1 MKMKFQSL
9 QQAHTLL
16 LRDIERAKGLKN
28 AIDSDLDKA
37 IKRER
42 SIMKYYSWY
51 KSLTRELRD
60 EYGLDIREE
69 FSTFAKA
76 INDFNGYDYNV
87 LDIINDYKELK
98 SVREEIQIIQSM
110 LEMNRPARDK
120 LLKEIEFLE
129 EKRSYYI
136 QSTNTFEE
144 LQKRGLG
151 LKELKR
157 LLSRLVEISRANSLP
172 DNEALPQF
180 LNIVEKQYDNKLGF
194 ESIIKSLKTEK
205 EKLQEEV
212 PEYKMYLQLQGILN
226 LQIVHLNH
234 SGVTNEDII
243 NIYNLVT
250 SLKNTGFVDDLSL
263 NMDGN
268 SPIRNDTVS
277 KNEFWTRYIEKL
289 RSLKNIHVAI
299 EQSLAILNN
308 LKKEVEMLDR
318 QKQELE
324 KTCSDAI
331 ANLNHIVYQITYSM
345 NAARQ
350 IHQEIDKRL
359 STSHRLNPLIINLL
373 ILNNRDEEYD
383 NRENNDDK

>member
-1 MKMKFQSL
+1 MKFQSL

>member
-1 MKMKFQSL
+1 MSHHIF
-9 QQAHTLL
+9 
-16 LRDIERAKGLKN
+16 
-28 AIDSDLDKA
+28 
-37 IKRER
+37 
-42 SIMKYYSWY
+42 
-51 KSLTRELRD
+51 
-60 EYGLDIREE
+60 
-69 FSTFAKA
+69 
-76 INDFNGYDYNV
+76 
-87 LDIINDYKELK
+87 
-98 SVREEIQIIQSM
+98 
-110 LEMNRPARDK
+110 
-120 LLKEIEFLE
+120 
-129 EKRSYYI
+129 
-136 QSTNTFEE
+136 
-144 LQKRGLG
+144 
-151 LKELKR
+151 
-157 LLSRLVEISRANSLP
+157 
-172 DNEALPQF
+172 
-180 LNIVEKQYDNKLGF
+180 
-194 ESIIKSLKTEK
+194 
-205 EKLQEEV
+205 
-212 PEYKMYLQLQGILN
+212 
-226 LQIVHLNH
+226 HLNN

-268 SPIRNDTVS
+268 SPIQNDTVS
-277 KNEFWTRYIEKL
+277 KNEFWIRFIEKL

-324 KTCSDAI
+324 KTYSDAV